1 MYPTVK
7 KVIPRDNYKLI
18 IEFDNAES
26 RMLDMKPFLEFGLFS
41 KLKKR
46 EEFKKVKVSF
56 DTIEWEIGLDL
67 DPEFVYE
74 KSVRIK

>member
-1 MYPTVK
+1 MYPTAK
-7 KVIPRDNYKLI
+7 KVVPKDNYKLI

>member
-7 KVIPRDNYKLI
+7 KVIPRDNYELI

-46 EEFKKVKVSF
+46 EEFKKVKVAF

-67 DPEFVYE
+67 DPEFIYE